1 METSENALLLFS
13 GGEASALATIPGNE
27 NFIPGS
33 WNGTSS
39 HHGCYDFL
47 HVYCMFLISHGIQGR
62 GRDDSSSENSSSSD
76 ESSSSSSGTSIR
88 SSARDTTEVALA
100 CNFNSYEGVDS
111 VTYLCILGSRIHG

>member
-1 METSENALLLFS
+1 
-13 GGEASALATIPGNE
+13 
-27 NFIPGS
+27 
-33 WNGTSS
+33 
-39 HHGCYDFL
+39 
-47 HVYCMFLISHGIQGR
+47 MFLIAHGIQGR

-76 ESSSSSSGTSIR
+76 ESSSSSSSGTSIR